1 MNAKLDNLSS
11 NKYIMAGK
19 TPTIEKG
26 IHSCQVALE
35 AGISKDLILF
45 ALLRDGFDERRA
57 EVILAWGLQKIKAA
71 GRLESSRQKMKNRVT
86 NMATYQLHKWAV
98 VGDGDPWVAPELCSK
113 RLTGY
118 RDKETKQVVTSP
130 IVKVEGKKITT
141 RSGSVYILEDVSEQY
156 REWLRDSGIP
166 FNPEQPIYHK
176 KSESV

>member
-1 MNAKLDNLSS
+1 MNAKPDNLSS

-57 EVILAWGLQKIKAA
+57 EVILAWGLQK
-71 GRLESSRQKMKNRVT
+71 MKNRVT
-86 NMATYQLHKWAV
+86 NMAMYQLHKWAV

>member
-1 MNAKLDNLSS
+1 MNAKPDNLSS

-57 EVILAWGLQKIKAA
+57 EVILAWGL
-71 GRLESSRQKMKNRVT
+71 QKMKNRVT